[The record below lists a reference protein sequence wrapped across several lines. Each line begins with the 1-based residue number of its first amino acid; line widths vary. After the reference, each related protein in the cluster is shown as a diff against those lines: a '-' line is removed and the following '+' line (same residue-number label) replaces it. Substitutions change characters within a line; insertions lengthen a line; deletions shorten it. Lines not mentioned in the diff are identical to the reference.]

1 MGKEYGGY
9 LPLELSK
16 GRPYYTG
23 EDVIALN
30 AGRYAITYAIEDAGW
45 KKIYLPYWL
54 CDTVKDAIHAYLP
67 DVEIDYYHIDEQLLP
82 TDVTLYDQEGILWVN
97 YFGLQSELIIEHLV
111 QQFHGQII
119 IDNTQ
124 SFFTK
129 PHPQAWQVYSCRKFF
144 GVSDG
149 SYVIHHNIRHR
160 EIAERYS
167 SIYSIHLLHS
177 LERGTNYSYSLNKE
191 NETRLGFCGPSAMS
205 RLTSGILSS
214 VNYEQVQETRNKN
227 LAALHRILS
236 PYNEFPVFR
245 SAPAMSY
252 PFLWKEKQLKNALI
266 QSKIYVPTLWTETL
280 ENLGSSSWERYLSEH
295 LCILPIDQRYD
306 TSDMEYIGNTVL
318 NLISETS
325 L

>member
-1 MGKEYGGY
+1 M
-9 LPLELSK
+9 
-16 GRPYYTG
+16 
-23 EDVIALN
+23 
-30 AGRYAITYAIEDAGW
+30 
-45 KKIYLPYWL
+45 
-54 CDTVKDAIHAYLP
+54 
-67 DVEIDYYHIDEQLLP
+67 EIGYYHIDDQLLP

-129 PHPQAWQVYSCRKFF
+129 PHLQAWQVYSCRKFF

-160 EIAERYS
+160 EIAERCS
-167 SIYSIHLLHS
+167 SIYSLHLLHS

-214 VNYEQVQETRNKN
+214 INYEQMQETRNKN
-227 LAALHRILS
+227 LAALHQILS

-280 ENLGSSSWERYLSEH
+280 ENPGSSSWERYLSEH

-318 NLISETS
+318 NLINETS